1 MKKLK
6 VRKIGN
12 SLGSIFPKDWE
23 VHDGELLSYTVDKK
37 NHRAII
43 DLSKNDLEYDRALIE
58 EGFKDFET
66 GNFATEKEMKA
77 IFGKYG
83 WGK

>member
-37 NHRAII
+37 NHRVII
-43 DLSKNDLEYDRALIE
+43 DLSKNDLEYDQLTLNEYIDP
-58 EGFKDFET
+58 FT
-66 GNFATEKEMKA
+66 GEPIKK
-77 IFGKYG
+77 GRK
-83 WGK
+83 K

>member
-12 SLGSIFPKDWE
+12 SLGSIFPKSWE
-23 VHDGELLSYTVDKK
+23 IHEGAELPYKVDKK
-37 NHRAII
+37 NHQVII
-43 DLSKNDLEYDRALIE
+43 DLRENDLEHDRQLIE
-58 EGFKDFET
+58 DSFQDFKHKKWLDDQ
-66 GNFATEKEMKA
+66 EMKQK
-77 IFGKYG
+77 FGKYG

>member
-37 NHRAII
+37 NHRVII
-43 DLSKNDLEYDRALIE
+43 DLSKNDLEHDRA
-58 EGFKDFET
+58 
-66 GNFATEKEMKA
+66 
-77 IFGKYG
+77 
-83 WGK
+83 